1 MSRKKHKDI
10 TKSIITD
17 TQLQEIIRTN
27 EEIRKLKITH
37 KPFTDNQKKF
47 LDVGL
52 SESTK
57 LMFVNAQQ
65 EVQKHILAFI
75 ADYNFSTMV

>member
-37 KPFTDNQKKF
+37 KPFIKLKVISCNSRHNNNSGNFIFKF
-47 LDVGL
+47 
-52 SESTK
+52 S
-57 LMFVNAQQ
+57 
-65 EVQKHILAFI
+65 
-75 ADYNFSTMV
+75 NFNNDGFE